1 MKLLHTSDWHLGIK
15 LKTFDYLPS
24 QREFADWLLKTVEVE
39 KIDVVL
45 VAGDIFDKGFP
56 PIEAI
61 ELANEIFNQLC
72 ALDISV
78 VIISGN
84 HDSAE
89 RLNFCS
95 QMMESAGLY
104 IRTEQRNLNEIGEPI
119 KIERG
124 GESVCIIPIPYLDP
138 TRVIEIGDAER
149 SHGGLIDAI
158 LKSRLKE
165 VADPAKTIVM
175 SHAFVAGG
183 IESDSEK
190 SISIGGTA
198 RVAIDVYKKFGYV
211 ALGHLHKPQP
221 ISQNIFYSG
230 TPLQYSFSEEHQK
243 SVRIIT
249 IDETIKTH
257 EIKIPIGPQVF
268 TLKDSFE
275 NLLKDPKYVT
285 AESHLVRIKLTDKK
299 LLLNARARLEVR
311 FSNLIDFGYVETN
324 VGGEYSGST
333 FDLVRLTP
341 DEIIRQYIEAVHP
354 NVIEPDIDVFIKESV
369 QIATAAGKE

>member
-15 LKTFDYLPS
+15 LKTYDYLPS

-183 IESDSEK
+183 TESDSEK

-211 ALGHLHKPQP
+211 ALGHLHKPQE

-230 TPLQYSFSEEHQK
+230 TPLQYSFSEEHPK
-243 SVRIIT
+243 SVRVIT

-257 EIKIPIGPQVF
+257 EIKIPIGPRVF
-268 TLKDSFE
+268 TLKDSLE

-311 FSNLIDFGYVETN
+311 FSNLNDFGYVETN

>member
-15 LKTFDYLPS
+15 LKTYDYLPS
-24 QREFADWLLKTVEVE
+24 QREFADWLLKTVKIE

-104 IRTEQRNLNEIGEPI
+104 IRTEQRNLNEVGEPI
-119 KIERG
+119 KIERR

-183 IESDSEK
+183 TESDSEK

-211 ALGHLHKPQP
+211 ALGHLHKPQE

-230 TPLQYSFSEEHQK
+230 TPLQYSFSEEHPK
-243 SVRIIT
+243 SVRVIT

-257 EIKIPIGPQVF
+257 EIKIPIGPRVF